1 MISGCKGVKDN
12 FPLNPIATPPSA
24 LTLYFDHRTAVN
36 LPRKVSSAHVAVVQ
50 STAPS
55 KSPNHTSGS
64 NVIPSDLQAVAAS
77 AAVNKPFILP
87 GVNNLESNYTTWSLW
102 SDCSPSCG
110 RKAVM
115 VRRRTCKLIGGKSC
129 QGPYT
134 QKKPCPFTKCPGMQY
149 AENTGQ

>member
-1 MISGCKGVKDN
+1 MISGCKGLKTTFLWN
-12 FPLNPIATPPSA
+12 LPYSPSA
-24 LTLYFDHRTAVN
+24 LTVYFDHRTAVN

-64 NVIPSDLQAVAAS
+64 NVIPSDLQAVAAA

-87 GVNNLESNYTTWSLW
+87 GVNNLETNYTTWSPW
-102 SDCSPSCG
+102 SECSPSCG
-110 RKAVM
+110 LKAVM
-115 VRRRTCKLIGGKSC
+115 VRRRTCKLISGKSC
-129 QGPYT
+129 QGPST